1 MPEIFNYS
9 SELSCT
15 AEKLYEY
22 HARPGALER
31 LLPPW
36 ERTTVIEKIGSLD
49 PGGKV
54 TLKMHVGPLP
64 LTWIAHHLENDPG
77 KMFRDIQYKG
87 PFKRFEHTHRFNK
100 SENGVRLED
109 SIEFELP
116 LQPLVP
122 KFMRNQI
129 KKMLY
134 RNFRYREH
142 VLREDLRLHSRY
154 SKKPLRLLISGAGG
168 VLGQT
173 LVPLLTTGGHK
184 VFRLVRRPPE
194 SPQEIF
200 WDPAKQIIDSAA
212 IPEIDAVI
220 HLAGEYIGLSRWSD
234 TKKRKVLESRINGT
248 TLLAKTIA
256 GRSEKPK
263 TFLSASA
270 IGYYGDRGNQQL
282 NEAEPQGDTFLSE
295 VCNSWEQATAPA
307 QKAGIR
313 TVTLRFGVGLTPQGG
328 ALERLLHASPFAYI
342 RCFGSG
348 NQYISWTSLDDM
360 AAAIIHC
367 IQTPALEGPV
377 NIAAPTPVTNKELI
391 RTLSQVTRKPRVHA
405 LPGPLLQAVYG
416 QMAHEILLASCRVS
430 SQKLIDSGF
439 NYRHPE
445 LFSTLQILL
454 GKR

>member
-1 MPEIFNYS
+1 MSESFNYI
-9 SELSCT
+9 SEFSCT

-36 ERTTVIEKIGSLD
+36 ERTTVLEKIGSLD

-54 TLKMHVGPLP
+54 TLKMHLGPFP
-64 LTWIAHHLENDPG
+64 LIWIAHHLENDPG
-77 KMFRDIQYKG
+77 KMFRDIQHKG
-87 PFKRFEHTHRFNK
+87 PFKRFEHTHRFNETK
-100 SENGVRLED
+100 NGTRLED
-109 SIEFELP
+109 NIEFELP
-116 LQPLVP
+116 LQPLLP
-122 KFMRNQI
+122 QFIRNQI

-134 RNFRYREH
+134 RSFRYREH
-142 VLREDLRLHSRY
+142 VIREDLRLHQRY
-154 SKKPLRLLISGAGG
+154 SKAPLRILISGAGG

-184 VFRLVRRPPE
+184 VFRLVRRTPR
-194 SPQEIF
+194 SSQEIF
-200 WDPAKQIIDSAA
+200 WDPAKQAIDSAA

-234 TKKRKVLESRINGT
+234 AKKRKVLESRINGT

-256 GRSEKPK
+256 QRSEKPK
-263 TFLSASA
+263 VFLSASA
-270 IGYYGDRGNQQL
+270 VGYYGDRGKQQL
-282 NEAEPQGDTFLSE
+282 KESDTQGNTFLSE
-295 VCNSWEQATAPA
+295 VCKSWEQATIPA

-313 TVTLRFGVGLTPQGG
+313 TVMLRLGVGLTPQGG
-328 ALERLLHASPFAYI
+328 ALKRLLHASPFAYI
-342 RCFGSG
+342 RYFGSG

-367 IQTPALEGPV
+367 IQTPSLEGPI
-377 NIAAPTPVTNKELI
+377 NIAAPTPVTNKDLI
-391 RTLSQVTRKPRVHA
+391 YTLSRVTRKPRVHA
-405 LPGPLLQAVYG
+405 LPGTLLQAVYG

-439 NYRHPE
+439 KHRHPE
-445 LFSTLQILL
+445 LLSTLQILL
-454 GKR
+454 GKI